1 MFGHRVRVGDDQF
14 SSDSLPRQVA
24 QLIAEVEALKQRVA
38 ELEVALKDEAPFAQ
52 PVTRHEVEAW
62 LSRRES

>member
-24 QLIAEVEALKQRVA
+24 QLIAEVEALKLRVA
-38 ELEVALKDEAPFAQ
+38 VLEGEEAP
-52 PVTRHEVEAW
+52 PVTLR
-62 LSRRES
+62 